1 MKKGVIFGVFDLLHV
16 GHVRVL
22 EEAKKHCDH
31 LTVCVF
37 SDSVAQSYKRG
48 TPIIRESERLEMV
61 GSLRCVDVAYLI
73 NFRSPI
79 DMPEMDVYFVSE
91 KLRGK
96 RLYMVPKDRLGDV
109 TYLPYSEGIST
120 TAVIRRCQLRKQ

>member
-37 SDSVAQSYKRG
+37 SDSVAQSYKRR
-48 TPIIRESERLEMV
+48 TPVIRESERLEMV
-61 GSLRCVDVAYLI
+61 ESLKCVDVAYLI

-96 RLYMVPKDRLGDV
+96 RLYLVPKDRLGDV
-109 TYLPYSEGIST
+109 TYLPYSEGTST
-120 TAVIRRCQLRKQ
+120 TAVIRRCQLLKQ